1 MAEPGRKRCV
11 VAWALRE
18 RQLSWTV
25 ELPAGASI
33 ADALEAARALAG
45 AEPVPW
51 GTAEVGI
58 YGEPRPREA
67 IPRDGDRI
75 EIYRPLAVDPR
86 EGRRA
91 RVQRLRRGRP
101 P

>member
-1 MAEPGRKRCV
+1 MAEPGRKRCA
-11 VAWALRE
+11 VAWALRD

-25 ELPAGASI
+25 ELPVGASI
-33 ADALEAARALAG
+33 ADALEAARVLAG
-45 AEPVPW
+45 GEPVPW
-51 GTAEVGI
+51 DTAEVGI
-58 YGEPRPREA
+58 HGELRPREA

-86 EGRRA
+86 EARRA

-101 P
+101 R